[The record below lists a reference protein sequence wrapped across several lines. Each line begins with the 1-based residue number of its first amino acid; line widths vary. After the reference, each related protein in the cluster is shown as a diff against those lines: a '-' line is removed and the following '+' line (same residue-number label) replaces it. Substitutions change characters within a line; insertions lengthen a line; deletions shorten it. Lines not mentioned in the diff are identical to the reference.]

1 MPSSDEV
8 RFVLVGQNWLGDVW
22 PLVSDRVQS
31 LCRAWMPGRYEAV
44 DLLAQCAKG
53 EKQLWLA
60 VDPADSAILA
70 IIFTEIAVYPR
81 SRWGRLFALTGVH
94 MRRWL
99 PGLADVTQPN
109 AIADFFRAQ
118 GCIGVE
124 ATGRRGWGRALGA
137 YGYRAARHTLER
149 EL

>member
-1 MPSSDEV
+1 V
-8 RFVLVGQNWLGDVW
+8 TFALVGQNWLADIW
-22 PLVSDRVQS
+22 PLVSDRVQK
-31 LCRAWMPGRYEAV
+31 LCRGWMAGRYEAA
-44 DLLAQCAKG
+44 DLYDQCVRG

-60 VDPADSAILA
+60 VDTADRAILA

-81 SRWGRLFALTGVH
+81 GRYGRLFALTGVQ

-124 ATGRRGWGRALGA
+124 ATGRRGWGRALEP
-137 YGYRAARHTLER
+137 YGYRMHATLDR

>member
-1 MPSSDEV
+1 MPSSGEV
-8 RFVLVGQNWLGDVW
+8 RFALVGQNWLGDVW
-22 PLVSDRVQS
+22 PLIADRVQD
-31 LCRAWMPGRYEAV
+31 LCLDWMPGRYEAA
-44 DLLAQCAKG
+44 DLYDQCASG

-60 VDPADSAILA
+60 VDPASGAILA

-81 SRWGRLFALTGVH
+81 SRWGRLFALTGVS

-99 PGLADVTQPN
+99 PRLADVTQPN
-109 AIADFFRAQ
+109 AIAEFFREQ

-124 ATGRRGWGRALGA
+124 ATGRRGWGRALGP